1 MPIKIILSK
10 NIHEVTET
18 DYVWFE
24 FLWIGRYNL
33 AIVNSI
39 PFFSDDNPAAFLLLT
54 RSNVSTISKDN
65 KDTISRLYALRDTT
79 KVKKYKS

>member
-1 MPIKIILSK
+1 MYMKLFICHPEI
-10 NIHEVTET
+10 
-18 DYVWFE
+18 Y
-24 FLWIGRYNL
+24 YNL
-33 AIVNSI
+33 AILNSI

-79 KVKKYKS
+79 KVKKNAKVNL